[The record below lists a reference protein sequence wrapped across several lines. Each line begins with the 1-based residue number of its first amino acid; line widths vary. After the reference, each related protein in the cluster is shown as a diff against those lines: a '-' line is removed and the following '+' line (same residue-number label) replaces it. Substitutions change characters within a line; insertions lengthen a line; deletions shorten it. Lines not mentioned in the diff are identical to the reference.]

1 MTATLTGHVAWAQEI
16 QRLMT
21 RYCSDRQARVNKSVE
36 QEVIRQR
43 DVAELKTNV
52 LKNKLVNAKQ
62 ANEVVCHAANVLPFV
77 AIQIVSTCMMIPT

>member
-1 MTATLTGHVAWAQEI
+1 
-16 QRLMT
+16 MT
-21 RYCSDRQARVNKSVE
+21 RYCSDKQARVNKSVE

-62 ANEVVCHAANVLPFV
+62 ANKVVCHAAGVLHFV
-77 AIQIVSTCMMIPT
+77 AIQIVSTCGIV

>member
-1 MTATLTGHVAWAQEI
+1 
-16 QRLMT
+16 MT
-21 RYCSDRQARVNKSVE
+21 RYCSDKQARVNKSVE

-62 ANEVVCHAANVLPFV
+62 ANKVVCHAASVLHFV
-77 AIQIVSTCMMIPT
+77 AIQIVSTCGIV

>member
-1 MTATLTGHVAWAQEI
+1 
-16 QRLMT
+16 MT
-21 RYCSDRQARVNKSVE
+21 RYCSERQARVNKSVE

-62 ANEVVCHAANVLPFV
+62 ANKVVCHAANALPFV
-77 AIQIVSTCMMIPT
+77 AIQIFSTCVMIPT